1 MFGHGRLQKR
11 TVCISNVAPAITST
25 CGPCHGKAIA
35 ISPAHWCRDTR
46 WVVGTFTLAKAMQ
59 TEATVKLLAANFVRL
74 VSTDP
79 TEGDLVPFSSQALNR
94 NKGLC
99 TQQYIALV
107 EVSSSVLV
115 RVWRSLSLPPGHAR
129 FGNALSIVL
138 EALPQA
144 RFGIIIAN
152 FSSIRIT
159 LHI

>member
-1 MFGHGRLQKR
+1 
-11 TVCISNVAPAITST
+11 
-25 CGPCHGKAIA
+25 
-35 ISPAHWCRDTR
+35 
-46 WVVGTFTLAKAMQ
+46 MQ

-99 TQQYIALV
+99 TQQYIAFP